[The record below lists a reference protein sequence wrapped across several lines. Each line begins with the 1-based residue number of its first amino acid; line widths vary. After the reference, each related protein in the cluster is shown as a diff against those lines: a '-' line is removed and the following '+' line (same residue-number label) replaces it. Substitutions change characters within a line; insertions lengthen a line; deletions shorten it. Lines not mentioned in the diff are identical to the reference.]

1 MGGCGTLFDG
11 WEFDK
16 TEARTVVLIGCAGDG
31 KSSTGNSIVGRNV
44 FRSMPHSAGVTSTCQ
59 HQSTNLPNDQ
69 ILHVI
74 DTPGLFDFSAA
85 SEIVRNEF
93 LRCVDLAEDG
103 IHAVL
108 LVLSVRYR
116 FSKEQQAAVQSFQ
129 EFFGGKIIF
138 TGGDDL
144 EDHDV
149 TLDDYLGSDCPEPLK
164 ETLAMCQNRVV
175 LLDNKTQNHNKRSEQ
190 LRELLFEVNLVV
202 EENDGKPYTNNLF
215 TKSKE
220 GLMNFHDEKAN
231 VLEEDIEELKDQMQ
245 RSHEEQFSRIT
256 EMVASKLEEK
266 MQRLEKQLNMDRAAE
281 QKVKKD
287 QKKSKHK
294 NRRLNDLHES
304 SILELYAPFNF
315 QHTCTTPNFWPGGLL
330 LSFQTQFVL

>member
-1 MGGCGTLFDG
+1 MGGCGTLIDG

-16 TEARTVVLIGCAGDG
+16 TEARTLVLIGCAGDG

-44 FRSMPHSAGVTSTCQ
+44 FRSMPHSAGVTSTCE
-59 HQSTNLPNDQ
+59 HQRTNLPKDQ

-85 SEIVRNEF
+85 PEVVRNEF

-108 LVLSVRYR
+108 LVLSVRNR

-129 EFFGGKIIF
+129 EFFGGKISDYMIVVF

-164 ETLAMCQNRVV
+164 CFLTTRL
-175 LLDNKTQNHNKRSEQ
+175 KTK
-190 LRELLFEVNLVV
+190 LRELFEVNLVV

-215 TKSKE
+215 KKLKE
-220 GLMNFHDEKAN
+220 GAMNFHDQKAN
-231 VLEEDIEELKDQMQ
+231 VEQDIKELKDQMQ

-256 EMVASKLEEK
+256 EMVESKLKEK
-266 MQRLEKQLNMDRAAE
+266 MQRLEKQLKMDRVAAE

-287 QKKSKHK
+287 QKKSKHE
-294 NRRLNDLHES
+294 NRKLNDLLES
-304 SILELYAPFNF
+304 SMVLDKTFSF
-315 QHTCTTPNFWPGGLL
+315 LL
-330 LSFQTQFVL
+330 CLCVFVLIYWFLK

>member
-1 MGGCGTLFDG
+1 MGGCGTSIDG

-16 TEARTVVLIGCAGDG
+16 TEARTLVLIGCAGDG

-44 FRSMPHSAGVTSTCQ
+44 FRSMPHSAGVTSTCE
-59 HQSTNLPNDQ
+59 HQRTNLPNDQ

-85 SEIVRNEF
+85 PEVVRNEF

-108 LVLSVRYR
+108 LVLSVRNR

-129 EFFGGKIIF
+129 EFFGGKISDYMIVVF

-175 LLDNKTQNHNKRSEQ
+175 LFDNKTQNQIKRAEQ

-202 EENDGKPYTNNLF
+202 EENDGMPYTNNLF
-215 TKSKE
+215 KKFKE
-220 GLMNFHDEKAN
+220 GAINFHDQKAN
-231 VLEEDIEELKDQMQ
+231 VEQDIKELKDQMQ

-256 EMVASKLEEK
+256 EMVESKLEEK
-266 MQRLEKQLNMDRAAE
+266 MQRLEKQLKMYRAARVAAE
-281 QKVKKD
+281 QKAKKD
-287 QKKSKHK
+287 QKKSKHE
-294 NRRLNDLHES
+294 NRKLNDLLES
-304 SILELYAPFNF
+304 SMVLDKAFSF
-315 QHTCTTPNFWPGGLL
+315 LL
-330 LSFQTQFVL
+330 CLCVFVLIYWYLK

>member
-1 MGGCGTLFDG
+1 MGGCGTSIDG

-16 TEARTVVLIGCAGDG
+16 TEARTLVLIGCAGDG

-44 FRSMPHSAGVTSTCQ
+44 FRSMPHSAGVTSTCE
-59 HQSTNLPNDQ
+59 HQRTNLPNDQ

-85 SEIVRNEF
+85 PEVVRTEF

-108 LVLSVRYR
+108 LVLSVRNR

-129 EFFGGKIIF
+129 EFFGGKISDYMIVVF

-149 TLDDYLGSDCPEPLK
+149 TLDDYLGSDCPELLK
-164 ETLAMCQNRVV
+164 ETLAMCENRVV
-175 LLDNKTQNHNKRSEQ
+175 LFDNKTQNQIKRAEQ

-215 TKSKE
+215 KKFKVE
-220 GLMNFHDEKAN
+220 
-231 VLEEDIEELKDQMQ
+231 
-245 RSHEEQFSRIT
+245 
-256 EMVASKLEEK
+256 SKLEEK
-266 MQRLEKQLNMDRAAE
+266 MQRLEKQLKMDRAARVAAE

-287 QKKSKHK
+287 QKKSKHENPLK
-294 NRRLNDLHES
+294 RPECLENDYQNVQG
-304 SILELYAPFNF
+304 IK
-315 QHTCTTPNFWPGGLL
+315 
-330 LSFQTQFVL
+330 LSFHNKVQVFRDVSGEGRMRGEAGLRLCGQNG

>member
-1 MGGCGTLFDG
+1 MGGCGTSIDG

-16 TEARTVVLIGCAGDG
+16 TEARTLVLIGCAGDG

-44 FRSMPHSAGVTSTCQ
+44 FRSMPHSAGVTSTCE
-59 HQSTNLPNDQ
+59 HQRTNLPNDQ

-85 SEIVRNEF
+85 PEVVRTEF

-108 LVLSVRYR
+108 LVLSVRNR

-129 EFFGGKIIF
+129 EFFGGKISDYMIVVF

-149 TLDDYLGSDCPEPLK
+149 TLDDYLGSDCPELLK
-164 ETLAMCQNRVV
+164 ETLAMCENRVV
-175 LLDNKTQNHNKRSEQ
+175 LFDNKTQNQIKRAEQ

-215 TKSKE
+215 KK
-220 GLMNFHDEKAN
+220 FKAN
-231 VLEEDIEELKDQMQ
+231 VEQDIKELKDQMQ

-256 EMVASKLEEK
+256 EMVESKLEEK
-266 MQRLEKQLNMDRAAE
+266 MQRLEKQLKMDRAARVAAE

-287 QKKSKHK
+287 QKKSKHE
-294 NRRLNDLHES
+294 NRKLES
-304 SILELYAPFNF
+304 SMVLDKAFSF
-315 QHTCTTPNFWPGGLL
+315 LL
-330 LSFQTQFVL
+330 CLCVFVLIYWYLK